1 MENSK
6 RKPNIRH
13 RVEPE
18 VEQAVIELAMEAGN

>member
-1 MENSK
+1 MGNSK

-13 RVEPE
+13 QVEPE